1 MIIQKAREKDCLE
14 VVGVKFYGEIYQKL
28 VAAPDRKRFKDG
40 RFIFLNSTSNVEYF
54 LNTFDYAQWDGEA
67 EQVKNDYHN
76 FKKQEK
82 KQLAAKDEILVLKDY
97 PEIFKTKP
105 FDHQLKCF
113 EISKDS
119 PFYGLFFEQGCG
131 KTKVV
136 IDTAVYLYL
145 QNKIDSLVI
154 IAPNGVHKN
163 WFEEEMPIHCKIDYD
178 NFLWTG
184 KINKSVESG
193 LKEIINCKRT
203 FKAYSFNVECFV
215 GEKQKEILTKIL
227 KSERTLLA
235 IDESQTIKN
244 QSAKRTKF
252 LVDKISNLATYR
264 RIMTGTPVTKGVQ
277 DLYTQF
283 KFLSEDIIGISSYYA
298 FRNKYCQMGGFNMKQ
313 IIGYKSI
320 DELQEKIQTHTMR
333 VLKKECLD
341 LPEKLYQKAP
351 YDLSAEQLRIYNEIR
366 DEGIS
371 FVKNAKAN
379 NEPITLENVLTRM
392 KKLQQVSLGYLLNI
406 EEKEIV
412 EIVPMDKNP
421 RLLKLKELLEDINGK
436 VIIWTIYTQDI
447 IYISRMLGGAAVRYD
462 GKISPAEK
470 DANKKAFKTDPK
482 IKYLIANTQAMAR
495 GHTLT
500 EAETSIYYCNSFD
513 LELRL
518 QSEDRNHRQGTK
530 NNVLY
535 IDLEANKTM
544 DKKIIRALR
553 SKKKVADMVLQDPD
567 NLFMEN

>member
-1 MIIQKAREKDCLE
+1 MIIQPAREKDCLE
-14 VVGVKFYGEIYQKL
+14 VIGVKFYGEMYQKL
-28 VAAPDRKRFKDG
+28 VASPDRKRFKDG
-40 RFIFLNSTSNVEYF
+40 RFIFLNSTSNLEYF
-54 LNTFDYAQWDGEA
+54 LNTFNYAQWCEGA
-67 EQVKNDYHN
+67 EKFVQEYHD

-82 KQLAAKDEILVLKDY
+82 FQLAAKDAPLVLKDY

-105 FDHQLKCF
+105 LDHQLKCF
-113 EISKDS
+113 EISKDA

-136 IDTAVYLYL
+136 IDNVVYLFL
-145 QNKIDSLVI
+145 KNKINSLII

-163 WFEEEMPIHCKIDYD
+163 WITEELPKHCKLDYD
-178 NFLWTG
+178 AFCWNGEWT
-184 KINKSVESG
+184 KESLKKLEEVSKSPK
-193 LKEIINCKRT
+193 LRI
-203 FKAYSFNVECFV
+203 FSFNIEAFV
-215 GEKQKEILTKIL
+215 GEKQQALLRKLI
-227 KSERTLLA
+227 SNNQCLLA
-235 IDESQTIKN
+235 LDESQTIKN
-244 QSAKRTKF
+244 QTAKRTKF
-252 LVDKISNLATYR
+252 LVDKVSKLVKWK

-277 DLYTQF
+277 DIYTQL

-298 FRNKYCQMGGFNMKQ
+298 FKAKYCQMGGFQMKQ
-313 IIGYKSI
+313 IIGYKAI

-333 VLKKECLD
+333 VLKKDCLD
-341 LPEKLYQKAP
+341 LPDKIYQKEP
-351 YDLSAEQLRIYNEIR
+351 FDMTSEQLRIYNEIR
-366 DEGIS
+366 DEGIA

-379 NEPITLENVLTRM
+379 GEPITLENVLVRM
-392 KKLQQVSLGYLLNI
+392 KKLQQIALGYMLNI
-406 EEKEIV
+406 EEKELV

-421 RLLKLKELLEDINGK
+421 RLLKLKDLLEKINGK

-447 IYISRMLGGAAVRYD
+447 VYISRMLGKEAVRYD
-462 GKISPAEK
+462 GKIGQEEK
-470 DANKKAFKTDPK
+470 EANKIAFKTNPA
-482 IKYLIANTQAMAR
+482 IKYMIANTAAMAR

-500 EAETSIYYCNSFD
+500 EAETSIYYSNSFD

-544 DKKIIRALR
+544 DKKIIKALR

-567 NLFMEN
+567 SLFLEN

>member
-1 MIIQKAREKDCLE
+1 MIIQQAREANCFE
-14 VVGVKFYGEIYQKL
+14 VTGVKFYGEMYQKL

-40 RFIFLNSTSNVEYF
+40 RYIFLNSNANIEYF
-54 LNTFDYAQWDGEA
+54 LNTFNYAQWDGQA
-67 EQVKNDYHN
+67 ED
-76 FKKQEK
+76 
-82 KQLAAKDEILVLKDY
+82 AKDEYYNFKTREQKQLMAKEAPLIFKDY

-113 EISKDS
+113 EISKDAE
-119 PFYGLFFEQGCG
+119 FYGLFFEQGCG

-136 IDTAVYLYL
+136 IDTTVHLFKEK
-145 QNKIDSLVI
+145 KIDTLLI

-163 WFEEEMPIHCKIDYD
+163 WITDELPIHCNIEYEAFCW
-178 NFLWTG
+178 NGT
-184 KINKSVESG
+184 INKENITQLEKTHKSKK
-193 LKEIINCKRT
+193 LRI
-203 FKAYSFNVECFV
+203 YSFNIECFV
-215 GEKQKEILTKIL
+215 GLKQQELLRSIISSNKC
-227 KSERTLLA
+227 LLA
-235 IDESQTIKN
+235 LDESQTIKN

-252 LVDKISNLATYR
+252 IVDKISKLVKYK

-277 DLYTQF
+277 DLYTQL
-283 KFLSEDIIGISSYYA
+283 KFLSEDIIGISSFYA
-298 FRNKYCQMGGFNMKQ
+298 FKNKYCQMGGFQMKQ
-313 IIGYKSI
+313 IVGYKSV
-320 DELQEKIQTHTMR
+320 DLLQDKIQTHTMR
-333 VLKKECLD
+333 ILKKECLD

-351 YDLSAEQLRIYNEIR
+351 YDLTEEQLKIYNEIR
-366 DEGIS
+366 DDGIAW
-371 FVKNAKAN
+371 VKNAKEN
-379 NEPITLENVLTRM
+379 GDPITLDSALVRM
-392 KKLQQVSLGYLLNI
+392 KKLQQVALGYLLNI
-406 EEKEIV
+406 EGKELI
-412 EIVPMDKNP
+412 EIIPPNKNP
-421 RLLKLKELLEDINGK
+421 RLLKLKELLENIQGK

-447 IYISRMLGGAAVRYD
+447 IYIKQMLGELAVIYS
-462 GKISPAEK
+462 GKIDQEEK
-470 DANKKAFKTDPK
+470 EENKKLFKNDPK

-544 DKKIIRALR
+544 DKKIIKALR

>member
-1 MIIQKAREKDCLE
+1 MIIQKAREKDCFE
-14 VVGVKFYGEIYQKL
+14 VVGVKFYGEMYQKL
-28 VAAPDRKRFKDG
+28 VATPDRKRFKDG
-40 RFIFLNSTSNVEYF
+40 RFIFLNSYSNVEYF
-54 LNTFDYAQWDGEA
+54 LNTFEHAQWDGEV
-67 EQVKNDYHN
+67 EQAKIDYHN

-82 KQLAAKDEILVLKDY
+82 KQLSAKDEPLVLKDC

-105 FDHQLKCF
+105 FGHQLKCF

-136 IDTAVYLYL
+136 IDNAVYLFQKKL
-145 QNKIDSLVI
+145 INTIII
-154 IAPNGVHKN
+154 IAPNGVHRN
-163 WFEEEMPIHCKIDYD
+163 WITDELPIHCKEEYEAFCW
-178 NFLWTG
+178 NGSWTKESLKKLEEVG
-184 KINKSVESG
+184 KSDKLRV
-193 LKEIINCKRT
+193 
-203 FKAYSFNVECFV
+203 FSFNVEAFV
-215 GEKQKEILTKIL
+215 GPKQQAMLLELIKKNQC
-227 KSERTLLA
+227 LLA
-235 IDESQTIKN
+235 LDESQTIKN
-244 QSAKRTKF
+244 QTAKRTKF
-252 LVDKISNLATYR
+252 LVDKISKLIKWK

-333 VLKKECLD
+333 VLKKDCLD

-351 YDLSAEQLRIYNEIR
+351 YDLTPEQLRIYNEIR
-366 DEGIS
+366 DEGMA

-379 NEPITLENVLTRM
+379 NEPITLDNVLARM
-392 KKLQQVSLGYLLNI
+392 KKLQQVALGYLLNI

-412 EIVPMDKNP
+412 EIASPDNNP
-421 RLLKLKELLEDINGK
+421 RLLKLKELLENANGK

-447 IYISRMLGGAAVRYD
+447 IYISRMLGDAAVRYD

-470 DANKKAFKTDPK
+470 EINKKLFKTDPK

-518 QSEDRNHRQGTK
+518 QSEDRNHREGTK

-553 SKKKVADMVLQDPD
+553 SKKKVADMVLQDSD